1 MEHSNSLPISGIRTG
16 QLRVTRYAV
25 GLLSGSTGLLVVIS
39 FGLGLAALLASDGEL
54 NPFTHLFFLPF
65 ITTIYGLTGLLIT
78 RQQPH
83 NIIGWLLLIVGVCS
97 ALTLFSGAYA
107 EFARFVTQR
116 ESGFMLDLCLWLD
129 KWVWVIPSVLPLTG
143 VLLLFPDGRLPSPRW
158 RWLVWLTGVG
168 IAGVMG
174 GAAFY
179 PEPLPD
185 YGLPERNPYG
195 IAGSEA
201 TLGFVLNSASGLL
214 LLSVLGSFM
223 AVIMRFRAA
232 SGVQRIQLKWLLFA
246 AALVLVAL
254 IATAALWLVFPDDPV
269 MVELGITVT
278 SGGVA
283 LIIAAIG
290 IAMLRHQ
297 LWDVDVLIS
306 RSLVYGLLTLIVIG
320 MYVLTVS
327 FLSILFDGENLLFSL
342 VATGLVAV
350 SFQALRKAVQDR
362 VSVLLFGYRHDPYRI
377 LQHLAEQLEPIRAAH
392 EALPAIVGV
401 IADTLRLPYV
411 AILVRHGGCDEL
423 AAVHPASDTKSRP
436 SNAESF
442 PLIYQAETIGQLV
455 LAPRSQDES
464 FSAFERVLLDT
475 IARQVAIAAY
485 NVRLTEDVQR
495 SREQIVTAREEERR
509 RLRRDLHDGL
519 GPVLAAMSF
528 RLDAIHNFI
537 EHDPDQARKLT
548 GELKAQ
554 VQTSLSEIRRI
565 AYNLR
570 PPALDELGLLG
581 ALREHLV
588 SAQQHDGLRFVLEG
602 PETLLPLPAAV
613 EVAAYRIITE
623 AVTNVQ
629 RHAEAS
635 ICTVK
640 VSLDEQSADLS
651 LEVIDNGRGIPTQ
664 QPAGVGLAA
673 MRERTAELGGQFLID
688 SSADGGTRIHARL
701 PVHTAGNGK

>member
-1 MEHSNSLPISGIRTG
+1 MEHSNSLPISGIRIS
-16 QLRVTRYAV
+16 QPWMARYAV
-25 GLLSGSTGLLVVIS
+25 WLLSGSTGLLVVIS
-39 FGLGLAALLASDGEL
+39 FGLGLTALLASDGEL

-65 ITTIYGLTGLLIT
+65 ITTIYGLTGWLIT

-83 NIIGWLLLIVGVCS
+83 HIIGWLLLIVGVCS

-107 EFARFVTQR
+107 EFAHFVTQS

-143 VLLLFPDGRLPSPRW
+143 VLLLFPDGGLPSPRW
-158 RWLVWLTGVG
+158 RWLAWLIGVG
-168 IAGVMG
+168 IAGVMV

-201 TLGFVLNSASGLL
+201 ALGFVLNSASGVL
-214 LLSVLGSFM
+214 LLSVLGSFA
-223 AVIMRFRAA
+223 AVIVRFRAA

-254 IATAALWLVFPDDPV
+254 IATAVLWLVFPDDPV
-269 MVELGITVT
+269 MIELGIIVT

-297 LWDVDVLIS
+297 LWDVDVLIN
-306 RSLVYGLLTLIVIG
+306 RSLVYGLLMLIVIG

-327 FLSILFDGENLLFSL
+327 FLSMLFDGETLLFSL
-342 VATGLVAV
+342 VATGVVAV
-350 SFQALRKAVQDR
+350 SFQALREAVQDK
-362 VSVLLFGYRHDPYRI
+362 VSVLLFGHRDDPYRV
-377 LQHLAEQLEPIRAAH
+377 LQHLTEQLEPITAAH

-401 IADTLRLPYV
+401 ITDALRLPYA
-411 AILVRHGGCDEL
+411 AILVRHGGRDEL
-423 AAVHPASDTKSRP
+423 AAVYPASDVKSRP
-436 SNAESF
+436 SNAETF
-442 PLIYQAETIGQLV
+442 PLVYQAETIGQLV
-455 LAPRSQDES
+455 LAPRSRDES
-464 FSAFERVLLDT
+464 FSTSELVLLDT

-485 NVRLTEDVQR
+485 NVRLTEDLQR

-554 VQTSLSEIRRI
+554 VQSSLSEIRRI

-570 PPALDELGLLG
+570 PPALDGLGLLG
-581 ALREHLV
+581 ALREHLT
-588 SAQQHDGLRFVLEG
+588 SAQQHDGLHFVLEN
-602 PETLLPLPAAV
+602 PEALPPLPAAV

-635 ICTVK
+635 ICTIK
-640 VSLDEQSADLS
+640 VDLDEQSADLR

-664 QPAGVGLAA
+664 PPAGVGLAA
-673 MRERTAELGGQFLID
+673 MRERTAELGGQFFIN
-688 SSADGGTRIHARL
+688 SSADAGTRIQARL
-701 PVHTAGNGK
+701 PVYIDGKS